1 MDFMLTVMQVKLNF
15 GSEKAVL
22 VKQYRFALE
31 QALAKANFINAP
43 DITVAQAFLLFLIL
57 VRRHDDTRFAWTLT
71 GLLIRISQALGLHR
85 DGTNFPNLTPFQVE
99 MRRRLFWAVCF
110 LDLRS
115 AEDQGTD
122 LTLIDRTFDTQM
134 PLNIN
139 DSDISPESKDFPKP
153 REGPTDM
160 TFSLIRYEVSV
171 VARRLHTVASASAP
185 VCPRDASTSLEER
198 EELLSNVHKRV
209 VEQYLNHRDC
219 ENNPMYWVAGNVA
232 RIIIAK
238 MTLVIYQPLLFPAP
252 GQEHLSDDIRARLFN
267 AAIEMFEYNYLL
279 NTDPRCKQW
288 RWLFQ
293 TYTVWHAV
301 AFVLIEVTH
310 RPWGVTAERAWAAL
324 NSIYSAPASKS
335 LDLEKMISHTAI
347 WLPFKKLYFKA
358 KKHRDTEI
366 ARLQEDP
373 QAALEL
379 DLEYRS
385 RAAPE
390 SFGALSGSVKG
401 MVAHERWRK
410 LVNAPPIPSPPVP
423 TNTQQPSTEARNDAA
438 EVAASGMDPANMD
451 NPMFMDYISD
461 ALANPEF
468 TASDLVALWG
478 RPKNDH
484 TAAFGFSTGDL
495 PSTDITLGYQVNHG
509 NHNNSMG
516 QQQPLPGG
524 RADGASPVINYDHP
538 PPWMWATASDGSS
551 GGMMRVP
558 NWSPDDTDVNMDEG
572 FDWQNWQESLG
583 RFEME
588 NNGGLGNGTWAT
600 GL

>member
-1 MDFMLTVMQVKLNF
+1 M
-15 GSEKAVL
+15 
-22 VKQYRFALE
+22 
-31 QALAKANFINAP
+31 
-43 DITVAQAFLLFLIL
+43 AQAFLLFLIL

-85 DGTNFPNLTPFQVE
+85 DGTNFPNLTPFEVE

-122 LTLIDRTFDTQM
+122 LTIIDRTFDTQM

-139 DSDISPESKDFPKP
+139 DSDISPESKEFPRP
-153 REGPTDM
+153 RDGPTDM
-160 TFSLIRYEVSV
+160 TFSLIRYEVSA

-198 EELLSNVHKRV
+198 EALLSNVHTRV
-209 VEQYLNHRDC
+209 VEKYLNHRDC

-252 GQEHLSDDIRARLFN
+252 GQELLSDDIRARLFN

-324 NSIYSAPASKS
+324 NSLYSAPAPKP
-335 LDLEKMISHTAI
+335 LDLEKMISHKTI

-358 KKHRDTEI
+358 KKHRDVEI
-366 ARLQEDP
+366 ARLQRDP
-373 QAALEL
+373 RAASEL
-379 DLEYRS
+379 DQEYRS

-390 SFGALSGSVKG
+390 TFGALPGSVKG
-401 MVAHERWRK
+401 LAAHDRWRK
-410 LVNAPPIPSPPVP
+410 LVNAPPVPQNPPQQ
-423 TNTQQPSTEARNDAA
+423 TNFHHSGGTQAA
-438 EVAASGMDPANMD
+438 VNGAAQVALAAMDLANTD
-451 NPMFMDYISD
+451 NPTFMDYISD
-461 ALANPEF
+461 AMANPAF
-468 TASDLVALWG
+468 SPADLGVLWA
-478 RPKNDH
+478 RPKDEPSA
-484 TAAFGFSTGDL
+484 TTFGFSASDIPDADL
-495 PSTDITLGYQVNHG
+495 TLGNQVNQHG
-509 NHNNSMG
+509 SSNNNTINGQQSQQ

-524 RADGASPVINYDHP
+524 DAPRADLASPIINYDHP
-538 PPWMWATASDGSS
+538 PPWMWPTASDGSS
-551 GGMMRVP
+551 GEMLRVP
-558 NWSPDDTDVNMDEG
+558 NWTPEDGDVNMEEG

-588 NNGGLGNGTWAT
+588 ANGGFGNGTWAT

>member
-1 MDFMLTVMQVKLNF
+1 
-15 GSEKAVL
+15 
-22 VKQYRFALE
+22 
-31 QALAKANFINAP
+31 
-43 DITVAQAFLLFLIL
+43 
-57 VRRHDDTRFAWTLT
+57 
-71 GLLIRISQALGLHR
+71 
-85 DGTNFPNLTPFQVE
+85 

-122 LTLIDRTFDTQM
+122 LTIVDRTFDTQM

-139 DSDISPESKDFPKP
+139 DSDISPESKELPKA

-160 TFSLIRYEVSV
+160 TFSLIRYEVSAV
-171 VARRLHTVASASAP
+171 TRRLHTVASASAP

-198 EELLSNVHKRV
+198 EALLSHVHKTV
-209 VEQYLNHRDC
+209 VEKYLNHRDC
-219 ENNPMYWVAGNVA
+219 QNNPMYWVAGNVA
-232 RIIIAK
+232 RIILAK

-252 GQEHLSDDIRARLFN
+252 GQELLSDDIRARLFN

-324 NSIYSAPASKS
+324 NSLYSAPKP
-335 LDLEKMISHTAI
+335 LDLEKMISHKAI

-358 KKHRDTEI
+358 KKHRDVEI
-366 ARLQEDP
+366 ARLQADP

-390 SFGALSGSVKG
+390 SFGALSESVKG
-401 MVAHERWRK
+401 MAAHERWRK
-410 LVNAPPIPSPPVP
+410 LVHAPPVP
-423 TNTQQPSTEARNDAA
+423 QNPQPSNIHQHGGTQTSNDAA
-438 EVAASGMDPANMD
+438 QDGLAGIDLGNTENPA
-451 NPMFMDYISD
+451 FMDYISD
-461 ALANPEF
+461 AMTNPAF
-468 TASDLVALWG
+468 TPADLGVLWG
-478 RPKNDH
+478 RSKDGNGG
-484 TAAFGFSTGDL
+484 TTFGFSA
-495 PSTDITLGYQVNHG
+495 SDIPDTNLLGYQVNHHDSNNT
-509 NHNNSMG
+509 NHPINAQHH
-516 QQQPLPGG
+516 QQHPLPGG
-524 RADGASPVINYDHP
+524 NVAGADIISPIINYDHP
-538 PPWMWATASDGSS
+538 PPWMWSSANDGSS
-551 GGMMRVP
+551 GEMLRVP
-558 NWSPDDTDVNMDEG
+558 NWTPEDGDVNMEEG

-588 NNGGLGNGTWAT
+588 ANRGFGNGTWAT